1 MPARGI
7 LPNKQLEQLQSPFEE
22 LPLTG
27 VGSARGREPTLCVH
41 QTSASPFCAG
51 LGRVNRGS
59 TAPEDPGLLFYAD
72 WLVLVSSIDRNH
84 SELCL

>member
-1 MPARGI
+1 MPAHGI
-7 LPNKQLEQLQSPFEE
+7 LPNKQLEQLQKPFEG
-22 LPLTG
+22 LTR
-27 VGSARGREPTLCVH
+27 VRSARGREPTLSAY
-41 QTSASPFCAG
+41 QTSASLFCAR
-51 LGRVNRGS
+51 LGRVNQAS